1 MTLYLKDS
9 TYENLKAFEPKY
21 CDILAKYLWY
31 RFNVLGANYDSFV
44 KAKTTSNG
52 RLSYKSQESL
62 EISKSDFIDE
72 NRNESNPESII
83 LKDASIVA
91 FLKKSKF
98 EYAFFLFIGWFI
110 GIITA
115 LAFNIL

>member
-21 CDILAKYLWY
+21 YDILAKYLWY
-31 RFNVLGANYDSFV
+31 RFNILGANYDSFV
-44 KAKTTSNG
+44 KTTANSNDKV
-52 RLSYKSQESL
+52 SYKSQKSL

-72 NRNESNPESII
+72 ARHETEPENII

-98 EYAFFLFIGWFI
+98 EYAFFLFTGWFI
-110 GIITA
+110 GIMTA
-115 LAFNIL
+115 LIFSIF

>member
-9 TYENLKAFEPKY
+9 AYENLKAFEPKY
-21 CDILAKYLWY
+21 YNILAKYLWY

-44 KAKTTSNG
+44 KTKTTDNG
-52 RLSYKSQESL
+52 GLSYKSQESL
-62 EISKSDFIDE
+62 EINKSDFIDE

-98 EYAFFLFIGWFI
+98 EYAFFLFTGWFI

-115 LAFNIL
+115 LAFSIF